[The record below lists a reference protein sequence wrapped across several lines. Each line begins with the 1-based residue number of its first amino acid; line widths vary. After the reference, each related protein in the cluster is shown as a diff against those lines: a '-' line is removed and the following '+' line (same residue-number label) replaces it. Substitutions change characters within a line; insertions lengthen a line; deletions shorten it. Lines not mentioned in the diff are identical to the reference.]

1 MSDEDEPL
9 NFSTSKATE
18 ESKEGILGVRS
29 IFNTPLLFPPP
40 MFNAGVISPHIAAAL
55 AMSFNQQR
63 MNASVSPPLDHTTI
77 SVNSFPSM
85 GSVKTDSPPTASS
98 PTLCCAVCGDV
109 SSGKHYGILAC
120 NGCSGFFKRSVRR
133 RLIYRCQAGTGNCVV
148 DKAHRNQC
156 QACRLKKCLNKGMNK
171 DAVQNERQPRN
182 TATIRPALDMDPQN
196 FFREYAG
203 AVSAI
208 MGHSNMMKREDS
220 PSSASDGKT
229 EDEKKDSLQETTM
242 SQLESVLQWAQQFRL
257 FTVLTNSEKR
267 QIILTQW
274 PRLLCISLCEQAED
288 VSFDDH
294 LTSLMLKFRRLDVSP
309 AEFNCLKA
317 ITIFMKR
324 ELSLWR
330 AGWDNRASIITVY
343 PAGERGARLV
353 AAALLLAEH
362 SVMGFGNCVIPL
374 ALVFS
379 TKSRYVI
386 QRHAINSLPACVPGG
401 TSAHPVLRCSMG
413 SRREKVI

>member
-1 MSDEDEPL
+1 
-9 NFSTSKATE
+9 
-18 ESKEGILGVRS
+18 
-29 IFNTPLLFPPP
+29 
-40 MFNAGVISPHIAAAL
+40 
-55 AMSFNQQR
+55 MSFNQQR

-85 GSVKTDSPPTASS
+85 GSVKSDSPPTSSS

-182 TATIRPALDMDPQN
+182 TATIRPAIDMDPQN

-208 MGHSNMMKREDS
+208 MGHSTMIKREDS

-229 EDEKKDSLQETTM
+229 EDEKKDSLQESALSHM
-242 SQLESVLQWAQQFRL
+242 ESILQWAQQFRL
-257 FTVLTNSEKR
+257 FAVLTESEKR

-274 PRLLCISLCEQAED
+274 PRLLCIALCEQSED
-288 VSFDDH
+288 ASLDEH
-294 LTSLMLKFRRLDVSP
+294 LGSIMLKFRRLDVSP
-309 AEFNCLKA
+309 AEFNCMKA
-317 ITIFMKR
+317 ITIFMKPNDDSEYQFEEQLDQCICLLQQCCLKLDSSPSR
-324 ELSLWR
+324 F
-330 AGWDNRASIITVY
+330 GK
-343 PAGERGARLV
+343 
-353 AAALLLAEH
+353 LLLLLSEIH
-362 SVMGFGNCVIPL
+362 FYQTSNLESLLDSKISF
-374 ALVFS
+374 LV
-379 TKSRYVI
+379 SRF
-386 QRHAINSLPACVPGG
+386 L
-401 TSAHPVLRCSMG
+401 
-413 SRREKVI
+413 

>member
-9 NFSTSKATE
+9 NFSTSKTTDDV
-18 ESKEGILGVRS
+18 KEGILGVRS

-63 MNASVSPPLDHTTI
+63 MNASVSPPMDHTTI
-77 SVNSFPSM
+77 SVNSFPSV
-85 GSVKTDSPPTASS
+85 GSVKSDSPPTSSS

-171 DAVQNERQPRN
+171 DGIRDKEDFRGYRIVSAVQNERQPRN

-208 MGHSNMMKREDS
+208 MGHSNMIKREDS

-229 EDEKKDSLQETTM
+229 EDEKKDSLQE
-242 SQLESVLQWAQQFRL
+242 SASAQLGEILKWATQFRL
-257 FTVLTNSEKR
+257 FAVLTESEKR

-274 PRLLCISLCEQAED
+274 PRLLCIAMCEQADD
-288 VSFDDH
+288 VCVDEH

-324 ELSLWR
+324 EL
-330 AGWDNRASIITVY
+330 NRRRNGSNGASIITVY
-343 PAGERGARLV
+343 PFLPKRSTPCCCCASVGPERD
-353 AAALLLAEH
+353 
-362 SVMGFGNCVIPL
+362 GFRQLCYPL
-374 ALVFS
+374 ALVF
-379 TKSRYVI
+379 
-386 QRHAINSLPACVPGG
+386 LPKAD
-401 TSAHPVLRCSMG
+401 M
-413 SRREKVI
+413 

>member
-1 MSDEDEPL
+1 
-9 NFSTSKATE
+9 
-18 ESKEGILGVRS
+18 
-29 IFNTPLLFPPP
+29 
-40 MFNAGVISPHIAAAL
+40 
-55 AMSFNQQR
+55 

-77 SVNSFPSM
+77 SVNSFPSV

-182 TATIRPALDMDPQN
+182 TATIRPAIDMDPQN

-208 MGHSNMMKREDS
+208 MGHSNMIKREDS

-229 EDEKKDSLQETTM
+229 EDEKKDSLQESAI
-242 SQLESVLQWAQQFRL
+242 SQLEGILKWATQFRL
-257 FTVLTNSEKR
+257 FAVLSDSEKR
-267 QIILTQW
+267 QIFLTQW
-274 PRLLCISLCEQAED
+274 PRLLCIAMCEQSED
-288 VSFDDH
+288 GCVDEH

-317 ITIFMKR
+317 ITIFMKPNEEMHYQFEEQLDQCICLLQQCCLKLDSSPSR
-324 ELSLWR
+324 FGKLL
-330 AGWDNRASIITVY
+330 
-343 PAGERGARLV
+343 
-353 AAALLLAEH
+353 LLLAEVH
-362 SVMGFGNCVIPL
+362 FYPTNNIEIL
-374 ALVFS
+374 LE
-379 TKSRYVI
+379 TK
-386 QRHAINSLPACVPGG
+386 LPHIV
-401 TSAHPVLRCSMG
+401 SEL
-413 SRREKVI
+413 I